1 MPRCGTTVQDQI
13 FTRMRSYAIGCYLR
27 HGGFPRRTLLET
39 VWKVSKRVGSRFS
52 VARSAENCAI
62 SPPRAGSWDHET
74 KPVRSFQTVSRRILL
89 GNPYLCARIGI
100 QDRERFR
107 PCPPVLPIEAQAP
120 CNGYK

>member
-1 MPRCGTTVQDQI
+1 MEVIEDIVKKLAPTPVTPL
-13 FTRMRSYAIGCYLR
+13 FTELPG
-27 HGGFPRRTLLET
+27 ET

-89 GNPYLCARIGI
+89 GNPYLCARISI